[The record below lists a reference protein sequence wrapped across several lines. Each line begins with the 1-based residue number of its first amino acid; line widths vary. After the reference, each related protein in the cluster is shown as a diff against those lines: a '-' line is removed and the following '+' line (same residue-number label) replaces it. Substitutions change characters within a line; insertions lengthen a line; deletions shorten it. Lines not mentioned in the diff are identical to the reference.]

1 LLKIDIKAALM
12 KSKGDKVS
20 GSVFVRSF
28 DYRVTK
34 SGDTFVTGYVSNQGC
49 SIGFKVWRESIESF
63 RSLIAVSR
71 VIAVSGVIDTW
82 NNIPSIVFESVKAD
96 SFGYTPLDFL
106 PGYDMGKLEGE
117 FYGFLDNTNPKVRLL
132 IDRIIT
138 GNIKERFFTEYAAK
152 LLHDA
157 CPGGLA
163 YHTIKMLRI
172 AKTMIDNDARLLP
185 FSDLIYVGV
194 ICHDIGKVREFYMGD
209 YVKNSFISHSEYGCE
224 MMYEIK
230 EYIVELFDEAFFY
243 RLLSIIRGHH
253 HIYEMKAKTVYAYI
267 VHLIDMIDS
276 QATMFMDN
284 LDSHAY
290 KETVN
295 GEKTT
300 DHFDEIYYY

>member
-1 LLKIDIKAALM
+1 MKA
-12 KSKGDKVS
+12 KGDKVS
-20 GSVFVRSF
+20 GSVYVRSF
-28 DYRVTK
+28 DYRFTK
-34 SGDTFVTGYVSNQGC
+34 SGDPFVTGYVSSQGC
-49 SIGFKVWRESIESF
+49 IINFKVWREAIEGF

-71 VIAVSGVIDTW
+71 VIAISGVIDTW

-106 PGYDMGKLEGE
+106 SGYDRDKLEE
-117 FYGFLDNTNPKVRLL
+117 TFYGVLENTSPKVRSLVNKI
-132 IDRIIT
+132 ID
-138 GNIKERFFTEYAAK
+138 GPVKDRFFTEYAAK

-163 YHTIKMLRI
+163 HHTIKMLRL
-172 AKTMIDNDARLLP
+172 AKTMVDNDDRLLP

-194 ICHDIGKVREFYMGD
+194 VCHDIGKVREFCMGE

-230 EYIVELFDEAFFY
+230 EYIVDLFDEAFFY

-253 HIYEMKAKTVYAYI
+253 HVYEVKAKTVYAYI

-290 KETVN
+290 KEMVN
-295 GEKTT
+295 GEKPTE
-300 DHFDEIYYY
+300 HFDEIYYY